1 METQD
6 INLNLID
13 LSKTTITTE
22 IVDVSSNLI
31 VYTFVKLLQSKLSDT
46 EFGIKVN
53 LNADSLAVLN
63 LVLSKCPQVIDSIG
77 IHIKKIM
84 SDKVINLSDIPEI
97 ILLVQDVLNT
107 NVNELNKI
115 KVTRGQVIQMIK
127 NIFIILIESNEIKTT
142 PETKEN
148 CLILLDLS
156 IKLLE
161 SKVNVQKVI
170 KCRLFR

>member
-6 INLNLID
+6 ISSSLID
-13 LSKTTITTE
+13 VSKVVISDLSSNP
-22 IVDVSSNLI
+22 IVD
-31 VYTFVKLLQSKLSDT
+31 TFVTLLKSKLDVQV
-46 EFGIKVN
+46 K
-53 LNADSLAVLN
+53 LNPDALAILY
-63 LVLSKCPQVIDSIG
+63 LVLSKCPQVINSIG

-84 SDKVINLSDIPEI
+84 SDKVINSSDIPEI

-107 NVNELNKI
+107 NVSELNKI

-142 PETKEN
+142 PETKDN

-170 KCRLFR
+170 KCGFLR

>member
-6 INLNLID
+6 ISLNLIN

-22 IVDVSSNLI
+22 IVDVSSNII
-31 VYTFVKLLQSKLSDT
+31 VDTFVKLLQSKLSDT
-46 EFGIKVN
+46 EFAIKVN
-53 LNADSLAVLN
+53 LHPDGLAVLN
-63 LVLSKCPQVIDSIG
+63 LVLSKCPQVINSMG
-77 IHIKKIM
+77 THVKKIM
-84 SDKVINLSDIPEI
+84 SDKVINSSDIPEI

-107 NVNELNKI
+107 NVSELNKI
-115 KVTRGQVIQMIK
+115 KVTREQVIQMIK
-127 NIFIILIESNEIKTT
+127 NIFIILIESNEIKTS
-142 PETKEN
+142 PEIKQA

-161 SKVNVQKVI
+161 SKINVQKVI